1 MKRTLSAPVL
11 AVLLLVLPAASFA
24 KSRPPGY
31 LAVKAGGYFPQD
43 SDLDGFD
50 GGASLEVAYGR
61 HVTPG
66 FAVEGS
72 VGYFESESDTFSPA
86 SAGANRLSAVPVLLS
101 VKGVAPFGS
110 VEGYGLAGAGVY
122 FVETKGPVGGSDD
135 DTVVGFHL
143 GAGGNVFVSGGFFL
157 GAELKY
163 LFLEANRFGQDLRLD
178 GFAFTA
184 NAGFRF

>member
-1 MKRTLSAPVL
+1 MKRTHLAPVL
-11 AVLLLVLPAASFA
+11 AALLLVLPAASQA

-31 LAVKAGGYFPQD
+31 LAVKGGGYFPQHG
-43 SDLDGFD
+43 DLEGFD
-50 GGASLEVAYGR
+50 GGLLLEVAYGR

-72 VGYFESESDTFSPA
+72 VGYFRSESDSLLP
-86 SAGANRLSAVPVLLS
+86 AGADEVSALPVLLT
-101 VKGVAPFGS
+101 VKGVAPFGT

-122 FVETKGPVGGSDD
+122 FVETKGPLGGSDD

-143 GAGGNVFVSGGFFL
+143 GAGGNVFLSEGFFL

-163 LFLEANRFGQDLRLD
+163 LFLEANRLGQDLRLD